1 MIILRK
7 GGLNMFGRIKI
18 SNEECV
24 LALFEINGVVPE
36 DWFVAVNK
44 GKDKRVHYA
53 FIVNNT
59 DDAIQLIPIKKE
71 SKKLVIDKENIII
84 LSKSDDIKKCI
95 VLIEDTHDHFYI
107 HLNNGFKFRLVI
119 RRRQFDKDRKKIYK
133 SFRKQF
139 TKQSLVPQTLDVIFN
154 ALIVLLSLTVMLWG
168 ILNIPNSTS
177 LYKHY
182 AAACDLKQTV
192 DSGYFDKYMTV
203 TLEQYSHS
211 DLEFESDVYTVTHG
225 KLRLNLPLDCKLNK
239 EASLEDSTDNGFATY
254 TTDLEEE
261 KALSVMIDSQPID
274 FSNNNIE
281 GYAELIDTLRDT
293 AIKEFGVSLDNHYN
307 LTKAMWQMNSLEDNI
322 NYFSRNEVALYRFM
336 LVMKMTMSS
345 GVNNYYEINTPSY
358 CGFISVRNIGDS
370 DSTIVNLDV
379 FSYENL
385 NESYQITVFVR
396 NGNIN
401 DAFKIIN
408 SVEFVTE

>member
-1 MIILRK
+1 
-7 GGLNMFGRIKI
+7 MFGKFKI
-18 SNEECV
+18 TNEEYISV
-24 LALFEINGVVPE
+24 LTEINSVAPE
-36 DWFVAVNK
+36 NWFVAKNK
-44 GKDKRVHYA
+44 GKDKKTNCG
-53 FIVNNT
+53 FLVNNT
-59 DDAIQLIPIKKE
+59 EETIQLIPIKKE
-71 SKKLVIDKENIII
+71 NKAYVIDKENT
-84 LSKSDDIKKCI
+84 LTYSKSDDIKSII
-95 VLIEDTHDHFYI
+95 VVVDDTHSHLKIRLNDGVFYNI
-107 HLNNGFKFRLVI
+107 KIPKFFVTKERKNNFKIFRKEYKKQSKKAQLLNN
-119 RRRQFDKDRKKIYK
+119 IYNIAYVVFFI
-133 SFRKQF
+133 SAL
-139 TKQSLVPQTLDVIFN
+139 TITL
-154 ALIVLLSLTVMLWG
+154 LTT
-168 ILNIPNSTS
+168 IPNDTM

-182 AAACDLKQTV
+182 QYAEDLKQTV
-192 DSGYFDKYMTV
+192 DSGYFDEYMAV
-203 TLEQYSHS
+203 TLEQYPHS

-281 GYAELIDTLRDT
+281 GYAELIDT

-408 SVEFVTE
+408 AVELVTE